1 MTDNQK
7 SADNSQLLKEN
18 AQLKKLLLTANT
30 ALKEHQKA
38 DKAKDATI
46 ETLTSKV
53 ASIERERREEKIAS
67 ILQGAYA
74 DEELKEQIENFAK
87 SGMTFEAIQ
96 KAIAPLSAAKK
107 KMKDDEEEQDK
118 EAKINEKAVE
128 LAKSA
133 SVKQPTHGTNKVAI
147 KNAVVEEEQPVNEV
161 PSWAIATGMRGIN

>member
-1 MTDNQK
+1 MADNQK

-46 ETLTSKV
+46 ETLTGKV
-53 ASIERERREEKIAS
+53 ASIEKERREEKIAS

-74 DEELKEQIENFAK
+74 DEEFKEQVENFAK
-87 SGMTFEAIQ
+87 SGMSFESIQ

-107 KMKDDEEEQDK
+107 KMEDDEDEKEKDAKVEER
-118 EAKINEKAVE
+118 AKE

-133 SVKQPTHGTNKVAI
+133 SVKSHTSKVAI
-147 KNAVVEEEQPVNEV
+147 KNAIVDELPTEV
-161 PSWAIATGMRGIN
+161 PAWAQVTGGVA